1 MIIDETVRKRVWRVW
16 DIGQT
21 EPVYARMLEEM
32 AVLEDRYENV
42 VAHLPEEQDD
52 TIRDFVSLCEGM
64 SWRML
69 EIACALMRFP
79 DDEIQ

>member
-1 MIIDETVRKRVWRVW
+1 MLIDEAATKRAWKVW

-21 EPVYARMLEEM
+21 EPEYAKMLREM
-32 AVLEDRYENV
+32 AVLEDQYESAV
-42 VAHLPEEQDD
+42 TQLPEDQEE
-52 TIRDFVSLCEGM
+52 IVRDFVSQCEGM

-79 DDEIQ
+79 DNMDA